1 MHCINSVSLKAF
13 TKAGKWNKHL
23 NEKLIIQYICNLHCS
38 VPNFVLAPYQLHV
51 FEFGLHYEKV
61 AHYTK

>member
-1 MHCINSVSLKAF
+1 
-13 TKAGKWNKHL
+13 L

-51 FEFGLHYEKV
+51 SEFGLHSEKV
-61 AHYTK
+61 VTIQNNFLRFRNG